1 MLTTFLED
9 LYTPEI
15 IEQTKQKLDSMTVT
29 QRQSRLWDLE
39 AKKQPTEL
47 ELIELKKLLE
57 LEVKSMSKQE
67 LNQNCCSLRNRRE
80 FSLFQEIL
88 LRLMIRER
96 CQEVDEKRLKTYQN
110 KLALQQTLG
119 KSLTAFQLILHDE
132 LFRTRV
138 KLLFNSK

>member
-1 MLTTFLED
+1 MLITFLED

-15 IEQTKQKLDSMTVT
+15 IELTKQKLDSMTVT

-80 FSLFQEIL
+80 FSIFQEVF
-88 LRLMIRER
+88 LRLMI
-96 CQEVDEKRLKTYQN
+96 QKQLKEVSRNAVEAQSDKLLLQQYLGKRLTPFQEIV
-110 KLALQQTLG
+110 QQ
-119 KSLTAFQLILHDE
+119 E
-132 LFRTRV
+132 LRSNYLRR
-138 KLLFNSK
+138 LD

>member
-1 MLTTFLED
+1 MLITFLED

-15 IEQTKQKLDSMTVT
+15 IELTKQKLDSMTVT

-80 FSLFQEIL
+80 FSIFQEVF
-88 LRLMIRER
+88 LRLMI
-96 CQEVDEKRLKTYQN
+96 QKQLKEVSRNAVEAQSDKLLLQQYLGKRLTPFQKIVQQE
-110 KLALQQTLG
+110 LQSNYLRR
-119 KSLTAFQLILHDE
+119 LD
-132 LFRTRV
+132 
-138 KLLFNSK
+138 